1 MTPSTRQAGAV
12 HIMFLIITLVV
23 AIAGWAL
30 WFTEFSDNEAKTK
43 AATDAKAALDV
54 ATNREVMLRS
64 AYEEV
69 ATAVGATVPAKMPPI
84 EDGDDVSTYL
94 KKIREQAVAPIQR
107 KVNEARTVFAGDES
121 MVTLD
126 AIDAPAEAMVN
137 GLRTEIASLKSE
149 IETLKGAKSTA
160 ERAND
165 DMVTTHNT
173 ELSGKNDALNQL
185 REGNAAK
192 EQLLESQKD
201 ALQGDLSATTDK
213 YEALLTSSNEEI
225 TALKNATNSFERE
238 VRSFKTEIRTKR
250 ERNIPDG
257 NVTGVSLGAATCY
270 IDLGSKHG
278 LRRGTR
284 FNTYSLAKGRVKE
297 YHGYIVVTDVELG
310 RALCSLEDGAKPE
323 RGDFITSPI
332 FERDGAMT
340 FYFLGNLPG
349 RFTNQQAKAIL
360 EQYGM
365 KVVDDFSIFVD
376 FVVLGAN
383 PDPEAIGD
391 DANPNWFKET
401 EAYND
406 AIRWGTEMLRA
417 QDLESYLKY

>member
-1 MTPSTRQAGAV
+1 MTPSIRQAGAV

-30 WFTEFSDNEAKTK
+30 WFTEFSDNEQKTK
-43 AATDAKAALDV
+43 AASDATAQADKAIE
-54 ATNREVMLRS
+54 REVMLRA
-64 AYEEV
+64 AYTEV
-69 ATAVGATVPAKMPPI
+69 AKKIGGIADELPPI
-84 EDGDDVSTYL
+84 DDVTDDRSTYL
-94 KKIREQAVAPIQR
+94 KKVRETLVTPIER
-107 KVNEARTVFAGDES
+107 RVNEARNLFNGEES
-121 MVTLD
+121 MNQIYNI
-126 AIDAPAEAMVN
+126 IDPAEAMVN
-137 GLRTEIASLKSE
+137 RLKTQIASLEAE
-149 IETLKGAKSTA
+149 IDTLKSGKASA

-165 DMVTTHNT
+165 DMVTAHNG
-173 ELSGKNDALNQL
+173 ELSAKNEAMNQL
-185 REGNAAK
+185 RATNASK

-201 ALQGDLSATTDK
+201 ALATDLSTITDRLETTL
-213 YEALLTSSNEEI
+213 ASSNEQI
-225 TALKNATNSFERE
+225 TAMQNATNAFERE

-257 NVTGVSLGAATCY
+257 NVSGVNLATGTCY
-270 IDLGSKHG
+270 IDIGSRQG

-284 FNTYSLAKGRVKE
+284 FNTYGLAKGRVKE
-297 YHGYIVVTDVELG
+297 YHGYIVVTDVERD
-310 RALCSLEDGAKPE
+310 RALCSLEDGARPE
-323 RGDFITSPI
+323 RGDFITSPV

-365 KVVDDFSIFVD
+365 KVADEFSIYVD
-376 FVVLGAN
+376 FVVLGGN

-406 AIRWGTEMLRA
+406 AVRWGTEMLRA
-417 QDLESYLKY
+417 QDLEHYLKY